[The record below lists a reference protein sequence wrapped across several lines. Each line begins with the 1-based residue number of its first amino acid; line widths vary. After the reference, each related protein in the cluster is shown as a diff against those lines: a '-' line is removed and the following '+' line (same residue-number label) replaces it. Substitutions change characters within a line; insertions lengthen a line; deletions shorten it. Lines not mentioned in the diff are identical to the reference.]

1 MDKNAVAYLKS
12 EGFSVKEH
20 KKLKD
25 KTVFIV
31 EKDGVYQ
38 LGSHTSNRISVS
50 SLELSL
56 EQARQTLANF
66 K

>member
-38 LGSHTSNRISVS
+38 LGSRIPQIGY
-50 SLELSL
+50 L
-56 EQARQTLANF
+56 F
-66 K
+66 HH